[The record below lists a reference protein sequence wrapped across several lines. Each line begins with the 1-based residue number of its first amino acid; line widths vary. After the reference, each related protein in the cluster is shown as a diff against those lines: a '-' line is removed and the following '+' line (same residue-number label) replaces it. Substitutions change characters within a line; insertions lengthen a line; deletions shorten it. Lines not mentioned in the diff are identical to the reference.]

1 MENSCFTL
9 EIAGDEDE
17 DADELRDT
25 DRQGSENE
33 SDGALDGGND
43 AEQEEV
49 ERNLNLSQERNEE
62 NNGANDENGFN
73 LNHSNLDSEVNAREG
88 TKVKDLFVLALALSV
103 RHNWNYEELI
113 HHLQSPNS
121 ILEIPCLPQSV
132 KDDLYNR
139 VKCRNKQ
146 CKTITVR
153 SKLKYFV
160 TLDLKSQLQRFLAI
174 PGMADILNNKN
185 NRDKRNVDSLQDIF
199 DGSEYKRLISGGI
212 ISEHDFTYI
221 FNTDGVQY
229 LKGAKGSAWPLY
241 IRLNELPP
249 SLRQKYLFLAGVW
262 VDSSEP
268 VMNTFLEPFVNQ
280 ANNLSSEA
288 RYTLYNMSQFNS
300 KNGGCTFCN
309 IKGVQSGGTK
319 YPVLPPCDDP
329 EPVLRTTEMLED
341 QMIEAQQTGTV
352 IEGVKGVSAL
362 MKLSHFSL
370 MGGQG
375 LDDLHACY
383 EGCAKQHTNLLMRVK
398 GQTNMKQTVEIVNSR
413 LSNIRFPSKIS
424 RNVFDAKKRKSW
436 KGSMW
441 RTWLLFI
448 GPVCLG
454 RSYSPEVH

>member
-1 MENSCFTL
+1 
-9 EIAGDEDE
+9 
-17 DADELRDT
+17 
-25 DRQGSENE
+25 
-33 SDGALDGGND
+33 
-43 AEQEEV
+43 
-49 ERNLNLSQERNEE
+49 
-62 NNGANDENGFN
+62 
-73 LNHSNLDSEVNAREG
+73 
-88 TKVKDLFVLALALSV
+88 
-103 RHNWNYEELI
+103 
-113 HHLQSPNS
+113 
-121 ILEIPCLPQSV
+121 
-132 KDDLYNR
+132 
-139 VKCRNKQ
+139 
-146 CKTITVR
+146 
-153 SKLKYFV
+153 
-160 TLDLKSQLQRFLAI
+160 
-174 PGMADILNNKN
+174 MADTLNYKN

-280 ANNLSSEA
+280 ANKLSSEGVSWKPDQREITSKFFPLCHCVDSKA
-288 RYTLYNMSQFNS
+288 RYTLYNMSQSNS